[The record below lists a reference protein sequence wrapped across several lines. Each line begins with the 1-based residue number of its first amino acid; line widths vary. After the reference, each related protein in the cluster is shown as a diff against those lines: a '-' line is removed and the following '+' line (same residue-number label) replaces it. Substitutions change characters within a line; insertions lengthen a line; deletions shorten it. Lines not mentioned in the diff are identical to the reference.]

1 MGETAFDALGAAF
14 DGLVDSGSQED
25 VDVLGH
31 DGEAVKLVAAFVAIV
46 EERFEDWRAQRFR
59 RSQKA
64 SRASGL
70 VCSFYVSRLIPQA

>member
-1 MGETAFDALGAAF
+1 M
-14 DGLVDSGSQED
+14 
-25 VDVLGH
+25 LGH